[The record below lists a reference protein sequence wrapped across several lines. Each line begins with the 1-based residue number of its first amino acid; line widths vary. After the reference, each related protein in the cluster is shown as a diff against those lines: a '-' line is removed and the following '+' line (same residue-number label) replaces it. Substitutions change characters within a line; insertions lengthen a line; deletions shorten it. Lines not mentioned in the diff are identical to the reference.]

1 MAKIKALL
9 ASRRF
14 WVSAVGLVAVCFSDL
29 LGMELNVEQSVGVC
43 TIVAAWVIGD
53 TVRPTE

>member
-14 WVSAVGLVAVCFSDL
+14 WVSAVGLVAVCSSQL
-29 LGMELNVEQSVGVC
+29 LDVELNVEQIVGVC

>member
-14 WVSAVGLVAVCFSDL
+14 WVSVVGLVAVCSTEL
-29 LGMELNVEQSVGVC
+29 LGLDLNIEQIVGVC

-53 TVRPTE
+53 TIRVTE